1 MPWAVFVVV
10 ELFWQGDKNL
20 SGEIS
25 WILSIENQCKH
36 FEKRKRF
43 GCGYFN
49 DSGKF
54 ESWKT

>member
-1 MPWAVFVVV
+1 MPWAVFGVV

-36 FEKRKRF
+36 FE
-43 GCGYFN
+43 
-49 DSGKF
+49 
-54 ESWKT
+54 